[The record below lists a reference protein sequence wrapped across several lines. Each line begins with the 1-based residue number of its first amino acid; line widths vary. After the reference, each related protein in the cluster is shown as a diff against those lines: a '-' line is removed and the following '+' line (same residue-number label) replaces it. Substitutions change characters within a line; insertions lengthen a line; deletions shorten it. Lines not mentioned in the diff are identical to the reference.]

1 MGSAQHLAALHLRR
15 LELGIDLPAQPEG
28 RLQRNRPQ
36 LVNPLSEGPQ
46 QQGAARGNH
55 GSHRVRQR
63 PTDQSAESELARTD
77 IPVAERVVGE

>member
-1 MGSAQHLAALHLRR
+1 MKVAKNKKTGKYVALKLLNKHEIMKAQQ
-15 LELGIDLPAQPEG
+15 IDH
-28 RLQRNRPQ
+28 
-36 LVNPLSEGPQ
+36 VYNPLGEGPQ